1 MSYEKHQPFSY
12 NNLQIYCSD
21 MQRPR
26 GKQTKKWTNK
36 QKTTKKLFQ
45 ISSKLLR
52 WKLSCQG
59 VKKMPL
65 HFSAENASVNV
76 QIIIF
81 WNIWNSDFFFFSYVT
96 YLLLRV
102 QRILILR
109 YIQKKLSNII
119 SPYSQFLLFP
129 YFFNCNVV

>member
-81 WNIWNSDFFFFSYVT
+81 WNIWNSDFFFQLCN
-96 YLLLRV
+96 LLITKSSENFDSKIHTEKV
-102 QRILILR
+102 I
-109 YIQKKLSNII
+109 
-119 SPYSQFLLFP
+119 
-129 YFFNCNVV
+129 